1 DITQQ
6 IAQVAVQKDFDVAG
20 FGVAISND
28 DGAMAAFAQN
38 LSSTSPSNRTGFKSD
53 KVDQALKDLR
63 AAASDDDKIAA
74 FKVIAEEVAR
84 ELPVLPWGKIEEF
97 IAWRD
102 DVHGLT
108 FNHSTSVHLDK
119 AWIG

>member
-1 DITQQ
+1 
-6 IAQVAVQKDFDVAG
+6 
-20 FGVAISND
+20 
-28 DGAMAAFAQN
+28 
-38 LSSTSPSNRTGFKSD
+38 
-53 KVDQALKDLR
+53 
-63 AAASDDDKIAA
+63 
-74 FKVIAEEVAR
+74 VIAEEVAR

-97 IAWRD
+97 ISWND